1 MYPEGHTGTTSV
13 TERRPPPTQSPT
25 RCDPP
30 NPSLSLRHSI
40 PIAKAAVPSMIR
52 ITPTIALDE
61 RAIEETFIRASGP
74 GGQNVNKVSTAVQL
88 RLDLNRTDL
97 PHAVRAR
104 LEKLAGKRLTL
115 DGDLLITAQRHRTQD
130 RNRTEAM
137 ETLIQLI
144 QRAAIAPIRRIATK
158 PTAGSRQRRL
168 EAKAHRARTK
178 QHRGG
183 VGGPD

>member
-1 MYPEGHTGTTSV
+1 
-13 TERRPPPTQSPT
+13 
-25 RCDPP
+25 
-30 NPSLSLRHSI
+30 
-40 PIAKAAVPSMIR
+40 MIR